1 MINTVCKSTLALV
14 VLAASSLGMGGCSG
28 NSNSTSSIGSPVIT
42 PITVDKTITDVEWDA
57 NNQLEVASHAYRSI
71 AKNSMLSTLYSGQS
85 AVFSSFITLVQGSR
99 DRSCNSSGSIDAT
112 LAARECKNSAD
123 AVVDCE
129 TATDIVKTSTVQS
142 AIFYRCQDGTISGN
156 YFDGPLVVESTTDIS
171 VANERTVGTRISARA
186 EVRDVGDNGKFV
198 TNDDGSPAFVDATD
212 FLQQNDVVTFF
223 MTHDLVLETKFNN
236 AANRYENLEA
246 CTTPPT
252 DDKPGTAIPK
262 SETLRTNSPDTDKV
276 AFLQQDTPYL
286 PYVEFE
292 NVELSR
298 SFDAHKCVER
308 VVDGESEFYLDYDRS
323 HFDLTAK
330 VASKAMGTQTDF
342 FWRDLVI
349 PTDQKNVEGTLTLTH
364 TNPTGSAAPTTVVT
378 LEFNG
383 DEPVTISDANGSTS
397 MSLSKLLEHS
407 KQPESEA
414 STE

>member
-14 VLAASSLGMGGCSG
+14 VLAASSLGMVGCSG
-28 NSNSTSSIGSPVIT
+28 NSNSTSSIGSPVIA
-42 PITVDKTITDVEWDA
+42 PITLDKAITDVEWDA

-112 LAARECKNSAD
+112 LAARECKNSTD

-129 TATDIVKTSTVQS
+129 TATDILKTSTVQS
-142 AIFYRCQDGTISGN
+142 AIFYRCQDGITSGS
-156 YFDGPLVVESTTDIS
+156 YFDGPLVVETTTDIS
-171 VANERTVGTRISARA
+171 VADERTVGTRISARA
-186 EVRDVGDNGKFV
+186 EVREVGVNGQFV

-236 AANRYENLEA
+236 ADNRYIGLEA

-252 DDKPGTAIPK
+252 DDNPGTAIPL

-292 NVELSR
+292 NLELSR
-298 SFDAHKCVER
+298 SFSGHVCDEGK
-308 VVDGESEFYLDYDRS
+308 LIYDRS
-323 HFDLTAK
+323 KFDLTAT
-330 VASKAMGTQTDF
+330 VASHNMGTETTF

-383 DEPVTISDANGSTS
+383 DETVTVNASSPLG
-397 MSLSKLLEHS
+397 LQELLDYS

-414 STE
+414 NAE